1 MKKEHLW
8 YLGFFA
14 GAAGA
19 GLLVQMHLP
28 DLHNLL
34 RLVLI
39 LSAGV
44 GCGWLAESLCA
55 TRVKGPR

>member
-44 GCGWLAESLCA
+44 GCGWLAESLSCN
-55 TRVKGPR
+55 TR